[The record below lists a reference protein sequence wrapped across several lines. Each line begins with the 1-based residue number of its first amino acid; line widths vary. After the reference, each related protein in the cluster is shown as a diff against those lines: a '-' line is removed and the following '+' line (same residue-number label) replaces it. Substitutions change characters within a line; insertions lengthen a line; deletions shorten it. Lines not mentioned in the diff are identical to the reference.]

1 MSMQTRSK
9 TMNENYT
16 TESLSSHDNDDDD
29 DIDMND
35 FINGN
40 PIQQDYVSKKTLIAY
55 MTTS

>member
-9 TMNENYT
+9 TMSENYT
-16 TESLSSHDNDDDD
+16 TESLSSHNNDDDD

-40 PIQQDYVSKKTLIAY
+40 PTQQEYVSKKDFNSL
-55 MTTS
+55 